1 MRAWDRTPKLAGG
14 RKCESSPSI
23 IEQVEDGWLVGSVPS
38 LRGCHTQAS
47 NMEELLEN
55 IKEAILLCLEAE
67 PEPHR
72 C

>member
-1 MRAWDRTPKLAGG
+1 MREFTVV
-14 RKCESSPSI
+14 
-23 IEQVEDGWLVGSVPS
+23 IERDEDGWLVGTVPA

-55 IKEAILLCLEAE
+55 IKEALLLCLEAE
-67 PEPHR
+67 PGPHS

>member
-1 MRAWDRTPKLAGG
+1 MREFTVV
-14 RKCESSPSI
+14 
-23 IEQVEDGWLVGSVPS
+23 IERDEDGWLVGTVPA

-55 IKEAILLCLEAE
+55 IKEAIQLCLKAE
-67 PEPHR
+67 PELHS

>member
-1 MRAWDRTPKLAGG
+1 MREFTV
-14 RKCESSPSI
+14 I
-23 IEQVEDGWLVGSVPS
+23 IEQDEDGWLVGTVPS

-55 IKEAILLCLEAE
+55 IKEAILLRLDAAREDCGDNLDHANT
-67 PEPHR
+67 

>member
-1 MRAWDRTPKLAGG
+1 MREFTVV
-14 RKCESSPSI
+14 
-23 IEQVEDGWLVGSVPS
+23 IERDEDGWLVGTVPA

-67 PEPHR
+67 PGPHS